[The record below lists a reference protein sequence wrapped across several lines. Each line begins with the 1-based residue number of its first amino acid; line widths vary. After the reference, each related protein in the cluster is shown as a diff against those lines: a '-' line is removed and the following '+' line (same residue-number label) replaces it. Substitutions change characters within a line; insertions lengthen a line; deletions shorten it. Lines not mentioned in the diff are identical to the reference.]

1 MAKDKKEK
9 GKKGGGLM
17 GTDTRKPKH
26 SLDTNRPSKGVANQR
41 DAATT
46 RRLKMYKQRAVRDKN
61 GKLISQELQSK
72 DLPSTRIQPDRRWF
86 GNTRVVGQKQ
96 LEQFRTEMAS
106 KVNDSY
112 TVLLREKKLPLQL
125 LEDPEKKLK
134 GKQVRSNLLATQP
147 FKDTFGP
154 NTKRKRPKLSVDN
167 IAELSMQ
174 ADERDEKFDE
184 AAPEAEREQARR
196 GPFEKGQSKRIW
208 GELYKVLDS
217 SDVIIQVLD
226 ARDPLGTRCR
236 FLEQH
241 IRKHL
246 RHKHILL
253 LLNKCDLVP
262 SWVTK
267 RWLHYLSRDF
277 PTLAFHASI
286 TNPFGKGALL
296 SLLRQLAR
304 LRSDKQAI
312 SVGFVGYPNVGKSS
326 VINTLRTKKVCKT
339 APVPGETKIWQYITL
354 MKRVFL
360 IDCPGVVYN
369 RTHDEESNIV
379 LKGVVRVENLEDATE
394 HVPTVL
400 QRVKPEYLRRA
411 YKLKEWSDCE
421 DFLTQLAQKAG
432 KLLKGGEPDLNT
444 AARMVLYDWQRGKIP
459 YFTLPPDYKPEEE
472 QRLALAAEAAVDEE
486 TRAELPAPTNAVT
499 EEDAQREAGVV
510 PETAAAAAR
519 EANKLLSAA
528 GRQQARS
535 EIPVQDGYF
544 MPDDERKEEQHEAGD
559 GSELDLQGSD
569 SGSESAGDDDGDDQ
583 GSQGQGSSSS
593 SDEGE
598 SEGEQGAGTSGAS
611 GSDAEEQEALRQ
623 SSKGGRQR
631 RKTGRAR
638 SAPLEQEASG
648 SGRKTSDDGDEEG
661 DDEDAGYGA
670 GGLSWEAV
678 LQCMQGGGDA
688 DATEEGAAGKKS
700 GKRKLDVEVKE
711 QQQQQQP
718 SGKKNRKSK
727 ATSGKSK
734 MATLE

>member
-1 MAKDKKEK
+1 MVKDKKDK
-9 GKKGGGLM
+9 GKKGAGLM

-26 SLDTNRPSKGVANQR
+26 SLDTNRPSKGVPNQR

-96 LEQFRTEMAS
+96 LEQFRTEMAT

-154 NTKRKRPKLSVDN
+154 NTRRKRPKLSVDN

-184 AAPEAEREQARR
+184 AAPEAEREQVRR

-304 LRSDKQAI
+304 LRSDKQAV

-369 RTHDEESNIV
+369 KTQDEESNIV

-472 QRLALAAEAAVDEE
+472 QRLASAAEAAVDEE
-486 TRAELPAPTNAVT
+486 TRAELPAPSHAVT
-499 EEDAQREAGVV
+499 EEDAQGEAGVE

-528 GRQQARS
+528 GRQQARG

-544 MPDDERKEEQHEAGD
+544 MPDDERKEEQGAAGD
-559 GSELDLQGSD
+559 GSEPDLEGSSN
-569 SGSESAGDDDGDDQ
+569 SGSEDEE
-583 GSQGQGSSSS
+583 GSQGQSSSS
-593 SDEGE
+593 EGE

-611 GSDAEEQEALRQ
+611 EDSDGDEQEGQRQ
-623 SSKGGRQR
+623 GSRGRRRQQKAGKAGGVPAGQ
-631 RKTGRAR
+631 K
-638 SAPLEQEASG
+638 ASG
-648 SGRKTSDDGDEEG
+648 SGRKANSDKEEDGD
-661 DDEDAGYGA
+661 DDDDAGYGA

-678 LQCMQGGGDA
+678 LQCMQGGGDV
-688 DATEEGAAGKKS
+688 DAQEEGAAGKKGS
-700 GKRKLDVEVKE
+700 KRELEDEDKE

-718 SGKKNRKSK
+718 SGKKSRRSRG
-727 ATSGKSK
+727 TSGKSK